1 MVQRIL
7 CSLPTR
13 PTGQN
18 PGMGRKMWGYLCALY
33 IRNPRV
39 WGLLSRLW
47 TQTKRRTTISRSA
60 INSVRCMHSPLLSY
74 SVYLV
79 CWWGGRIGYARKHNY
94 AIKLDLEMP
103 RDLVPMAVWHKLNM
117 IEYLIRTEEYDW
129 IWWIDYD
136 TVITNTDIK
145 LEDIIKDVLKG
156 AKNPDDID
164 LILTADWY
172 CPSRSIRRGY
182 TDTIPT
188 TAGR

>member
-1 MVQRIL
+1 
-7 CSLPTR
+7 
-13 PTGQN
+13 
-18 PGMGRKMWGYLCALY
+18 
-33 IRNPRV
+33 
-39 WGLLSRLW
+39 
-47 TQTKRRTTISRSA
+47 
-60 INSVRCMHSPLLSY
+60 
-74 SVYLV
+74 
-79 CWWGGRIGYARKHNY
+79 
-94 AIKLDLEMP
+94 MP

-145 LEDIIKDVLKG
+145 LEDIIRDVLKG

-172 CPSRSIRRGY
+172 CPSRSIRWGY